1 MMGIS
6 LFINGI
12 KAFLFINFLYL
23 LSFGFTA
30 IATSPSIVSGLVV
43 ATTILPKS
51 VLYEISHIL
60 PCSSLETTSKSE
72 RAVCNLTSQF
82 ASLKPLYISPSSYKV
97 QKTSITASLKSS
109 SIVNFSLFQSREA
122 PNLRSCF
129 VIVVPDSFFH
139 FQISFSNFFLPKDSF
154 VFPSF
159 SRFLSTTI

>member
-1 MMGIS
+1 MIGIS

-51 VLYEISHIL
+51 VLYEISHNL

-82 ASLKPLYISPSSYKV
+82 ASLKPL
-97 QKTSITASLKSS
+97 
-109 SIVNFSLFQSREA
+109 
-122 PNLRSCF
+122 
-129 VIVVPDSFFH
+129 
-139 FQISFSNFFLPKDSF
+139 
-154 VFPSF
+154 
-159 SRFLSTTI
+159 